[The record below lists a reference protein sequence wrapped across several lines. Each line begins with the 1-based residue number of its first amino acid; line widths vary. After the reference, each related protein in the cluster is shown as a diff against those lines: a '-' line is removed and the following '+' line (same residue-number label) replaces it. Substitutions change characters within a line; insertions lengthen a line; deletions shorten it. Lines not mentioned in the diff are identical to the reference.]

1 MKRRCKYH
9 CTVEEVE
16 GSPSFTIRVD
26 EEGFEDITFREKTPK
41 GKCMFCSVTMKVE
54 RKKVLVVEY
63 CRSAGQHRNG
73 QTNKRVCTGKRAR
86 ARARGNPLH
95 RQTNSKRFFTVE

>member
-86 ARARGNPLH
+86 TLAGTPYTG
-95 RQTNSKRFFTVE
+95 RQTRNVSSL